1 MTSDHQTDSIPQ
13 SSSTVDE
20 ALFHSNERRPIFR
33 FLHNVENGLNIL
45 TLVLLAGLPV
55 VEIVA
60 RSVFRAGI
68 PNALGYVRHL
78 VLLTG
83 YIGGMLAARQKQHL
97 SIATTDLIRR
107 EKPRVIT
114 DAISGVAAVTMSTAL
129 TVAALEWALTAF
141 GPDVVVG
148 LIPTQIIA
156 FVVPIS
162 FFVMTVRFYL
172 RLTPAVTKAVGAL
185 GILLGL
191 GLAVG
196 SFVNLTYIL
205 ATDIPEFIFPLETA
219 WISAINVL
227 AVPLVIVL
235 IVAAALGAPLFIVL
249 AGIAFLLFARAGGVM
264 AVVPNEGYTMLT
276 SNTVPA
282 IPLFTFVGY
291 LLSESKAGERLFRLF
306 RELFGWLPGGMV
318 IAAILVSVFFASFT
332 GASGVVIL
340 ALGALLYVILHTR
353 GTHTEGFTV
362 GLLTGVGDL
371 GLLFPPSLV
380 IILYGT
386 AAQVN
391 ILEMFLGGLV
401 PGLLTVAAFCAVG
414 VIVSRRRGEHA
425 HAFNP
430 KEALRTLRGAVWEVL
445 LPVVILV
452 VYFTGITTLVET
464 GAFAVV
470 YVVVVEVL
478 VHKELKWN
486 DFFRATLKSAT
497 IMGGV
502 LVILGAA
509 RGISFF
515 IVDSRAPFIL
525 AEWVQTHIDSRLVFL
540 LLLNLALLIAG
551 SIMDIFSAIL
561 IIVPMILPL
570 GEIFG
575 IHPVHLG
582 VIFIAN
588 MALGFITPP
597 VGLELFLASYRFGKP
612 LGTIYRYVLPFFVL
626 QLAMVLVITYV
637 PWLSTVLIPLAP

>member
-1 MTSDHQTDSIPQ
+1 MSSDHPTEVPGAP
-13 SSSTVDE
+13 DE
-20 ALFHSNERRPIFR
+20 ELFKVKERRPVVRII
-33 FLHNVENGLNIL
+33 HQIENGLNIA

-55 VEIVA
+55 VEIIA

-68 PNALGYVRHL
+68 PHALAYIRHL

-83 YIGGMLAARQKQHL
+83 YIGGMLAARQRQHL
-97 SIATTDLIRR
+97 AIATTGLIRGER
-107 EKPRVIT
+107 T
-114 DAISGVAAVTMSTAL
+114 LALAQAIAGFFAVTMATGL
-129 TVAALEWALTAF
+129 TVAALEWSLTAF
-141 GPDVVVG
+141 GPDV
-148 LIPTQIIA
+148 L
-156 FVVPIS
+156 
-162 FFVMTVRFYL
+162 
-172 RLTPAVTKAVGAL
+172 VGAL
-185 GILLGL
+185 PAQPIAYVVPFAFFIMTLRFYIRLPSTIAKIAG
-191 GLAVG
+191 AVG
-196 SFVNLTYIL
+196 VLFGLFMSGGSFINLTYIL
-205 ATDIPEFIFPLETA
+205 AENIPEFIFPLETF
-219 WISAINVL
+219 WFSAIRAVAIPMVILLIL
-227 AVPLVIVL
+227 AAGV
-235 IVAAALGAPLFIVL
+235 GTPLFVVL
-249 AGIAFLLFARAGGVM
+249 GGIAFLLFARAGGVM

-291 LLSESKAGERLFRLF
+291 ILSESKAGERLFKLF

-340 ALGALLYVILHTR
+340 ALGALLYVILYKR

-391 ILEMFLGGLV
+391 ILQMFLGGIL

-414 VIVSRRRGEHA
+414 VIISRRRGEQTRAFRPRAALHA
-425 HAFNP
+425 LGGSF
-430 KEALRTLRGAVWEVL
+430 WEVL

-452 VYFTGITTLVET
+452 AYFSGLTTLVET
-464 GAFAVV
+464 GALAVV
-470 YVVVVEVL
+470 YVIVVEVAI
-478 VHKELKWN
+478 HRELSWR
-486 DFFRATLKSAT
+486 DFARATLKSAT

-509 RGISFF
+509 RGISFY
-515 IVDSRAPFIL
+515 IVDSRAPFVL
-525 AEWVQTHIDSRLVFL
+525 TEWVQTHIDSRVLFL

-561 IIVPMILPL
+561 IIVPLILPL
-570 GEIFG
+570 GEAFG

-612 LGTIYRYVLPFFVL
+612 LTTIYRYVLPFFLL

>member
-1 MTSDHQTDSIPQ
+1 MSSDQTTEDLPGPSDEQVFLSPTTSRTIRIVQH
-13 SSSTVDE
+13 
-20 ALFHSNERRPIFR
+20 L
-33 FLHNVENGLNIL
+33 ENGLNIA
-45 TLVLLAGLPV
+45 TLVLLAVLPV
-55 VEIVA
+55 AEIIA
-60 RSVFRAGI
+60 RSVLRAGI
-68 PNALGYVRHL
+68 PQALAYTRHL
-78 VLLTG
+78 VLLSG
-83 YIGGMLAARQKQHL
+83 YIGGMLAARQQQHL
-97 SIATTDLIRR
+97 AIAATGLIRSDRAR
-107 EKPRVIT
+107 E
-114 DAISGVAAVTMSTAL
+114 ISQGVASFFAVTMSTAL

-141 GPDVVVG
+141 GPGVLVG
-148 LIPTQIIA
+148 VIPTQIIA

-162 FFVMTVRFYL
+162 FLVMTVRFFMRLPSVIL
-172 RLTPAVTKAVGAL
+172 RLVGAL
-185 GILLGL
+185 GVLLGL
-191 GLAVG
+191 LLAVG
-196 SFVNLTYIL
+196 SFINLTYIL
-205 ATDIPEFIFPLETA
+205 APTIPEFIFGLESM
-219 WISAINVL
+219 WIGTIGAI
-227 AVPLVIVL
+227 AVPMIVLL
-235 IVAAALGAPLFIVL
+235 IVAAALGTPLFVVL

-291 LLSESKAGERLFRLF
+291 ILSESKAGERLFKLF

-340 ALGALLYVILHTR
+340 ALGALLYVILYRR
-353 GTHTEGFTV
+353 GTHSEGFTV

-391 ILEMFLGGLV
+391 ILQMFLGGIL
-401 PGLLTVAAFCAVG
+401 PGLLTVAAFCTVG
-414 VIVSRRRGEHA
+414 VIISRRRGEKT
-425 HAFNP
+425 HAFRG
-430 KEALRTLRGAVWEVL
+430 KAALHALGGSFWEVL
-445 LPVVILV
+445 LPIVILV
-452 VYFTGITTLVET
+452 SYFSGLTTLVET
-464 GAFAVV
+464 GALAVV
-470 YVVVVEVL
+470 YVTIIEVV
-478 VHKELKWN
+478 VHKELTWQ
-486 DFFRATLKSAT
+486 DFARATLKSAT

-509 RGISFF
+509 RGISFY

-525 AEWVQTHIDSRLVFL
+525 AEWVETHIDSRLVFL

-561 IIVPMILPL
+561 IIVPLILPL
-570 GEIFG
+570 GDVFG
-575 IHPVHLG
+575 IHPIHLG

-612 LGTIYRYVLPFFVL
+612 LTTIYRYVLPFFLL

-637 PWLSTVLIPLAP
+637 PWLSTGLIHLVP

>member
-1 MTSDHQTDSIPQ
+1 
-13 SSSTVDE
+13 
-20 ALFHSNERRPIFR
+20 
-33 FLHNVENGLNIL
+33 
-45 TLVLLAGLPV
+45 
-55 VEIVA
+55 
-60 RSVFRAGI
+60 
-68 PNALGYVRHL
+68 
-78 VLLTG
+78 
-83 YIGGMLAARQKQHL
+83 
-97 SIATTDLIRR
+97 
-107 EKPRVIT
+107 
-114 DAISGVAAVTMSTAL
+114 
-129 TVAALEWALTAF
+129 
-141 GPDVVVG
+141 
-148 LIPTQIIA
+148 
-156 FVVPIS
+156 
-162 FFVMTVRFYL
+162 
-172 RLTPAVTKAVGAL
+172 
-185 GILLGL
+185 
-191 GLAVG
+191 
-196 SFVNLTYIL
+196 
-205 ATDIPEFIFPLETA
+205 
-219 WISAINVL
+219 
-227 AVPLVIVL
+227 
-235 IVAAALGAPLFIVL
+235 
-249 AGIAFLLFARAGGVM
+249 
-264 AVVPNEGYTMLT
+264 
-276 SNTVPA
+276 
-282 IPLFTFVGY
+282 
-291 LLSESKAGERLFRLF
+291 
-306 RELFGWLPGGMV
+306 
-318 IAAILVSVFFASFT
+318 
-332 GASGVVIL
+332 VIL
-340 ALGALLYVILHTR
+340 YTR

-401 PGLLTVAAFCAVG
+401 PGLLTVAAFCTVG

-425 HAFNP
+425 HAFQP
-430 KEALRTLRGAVWEVL
+430 MEALRTLRGAIWEVL

-470 YVVVVEVL
+470 YVIVVEVF
-478 VHKELKWN
+478 VHKELRWK
-486 DFFRATLKSAT
+486 DFARATLKSAT

-509 RGISFF
+509 RGISFY

-540 LLLNLALLIAG
+540 LLLNLALLVAG

-561 IIVPMILPL
+561 IIVPLILPL

>member
-1 MTSDHQTDSIPQ
+1 MNSDHPTEVPGAPDAELFRE
-13 SSSTVDE
+13 E
-20 ALFHSNERRPIFR
+20 AGHPVVRAIHHL
-33 FLHNVENGLNIL
+33 ENGLNIA

-60 RSVFRAGI
+60 RSLLRAGI
-68 PNALGYVRHL
+68 PHALAYTRHL
-78 VLLTG
+78 VLLAG
-83 YIGGMLAARQKQHL
+83 YIGGMLAARQRQHL
-97 SIATTDLIRR
+97 AIATTGLIQGDRAYALA
-107 EKPRVIT
+107 E
-114 DAISGVAAVTMSTAL
+114 AVAGFLAVTMSTGL
-129 TVAALEWALTAF
+129 TIASLEWALTAF
-141 GPDVVVG
+141 GPNV
-148 LIPTQIIA
+148 LIGALPAQPIA
-156 FVVPIS
+156 YVVPFS
-162 FFVMTVRFYL
+162 FLVMTVRFYL
-172 RLTPAVTKAVGAL
+172 RLRPGVPRIAGAVG
-185 GILLGL
+185 ILFGL
-191 GLAVG
+191 FMSGG
-196 SFVNLTYIL
+196 SFINLTYIL
-205 ATDIPEFIFPLETA
+205 APTIPEFVFPLETF
-219 WISAINVL
+219 WFSAIQAIAIPMV
-227 AVPLVIVL
+227 AVL
-235 IVAAALGAPLFIVL
+235 ILAAGLGTPLFVVL
-249 AGIAFLLFARAGGVM
+249 GGIAFLLFARAGGVM

-291 LLSESKAGERLFRLF
+291 ILSESNAGQRLFKLF

-340 ALGALLYVILHTR
+340 ALGALLYVILHER

-391 ILEMFLGGLV
+391 ILEMFLGGIL
-401 PGLLTVAAFCAVG
+401 PGLVTVAAFCTVG
-414 VIVSRRRGEHA
+414 VIVSRRRGEHTHPFRPRA
-425 HAFNP
+425 ALH
-430 KEALRTLRGAVWEVL
+430 ALRGSFWEVL

-452 VYFTGITTLVET
+452 AYFSGLTTLVET

-470 YVVVVEVL
+470 YVVVVEVAI
-478 VHKELKWN
+478 HRELTWQ
-486 DFFRATLKSAT
+486 DFARATLKSAT

-509 RGISFF
+509 RGISFY
-515 IVDSRAPFIL
+515 IVDSRAPFLL
-525 AEWVQTHIDSRLVFL
+525 AEWVQTHIDSRVLFL
-540 LLLNLALLIAG
+540 LLLNIALLFAG
-551 SIMDIFSAIL
+551 AIMDIFSAIL
-561 IIVPMILPL
+561 IIVPLILPL
-570 GEIFG
+570 GEVFG

-597 VGLELFLASYRFGKP
+597 VGLELFLSSYRFGKP
-612 LGTIYRYVLPFFVL
+612 LTTIYRYVLPFFVL

-637 PWLSTVLIPLAP
+637 PWLSTVLLPLAP